1 MHTPELE
8 QLDASTQNRLRQQG
22 FDEIDDVPGTFVA
35 EGCAVTLSLDAGGWS
50 FNIDTPG
57 GFVFIGDVPP
67 GKVFSHASG
76 KFERLLQVV

>member
-22 FDEIDDVPGTFVA
+22 YDETDVPGTFVV

-50 FNIDTPG
+50 FNIDTPA
-57 GFVFIGDVPP
+57 GFVFIGHVPP
-67 GKVFSHASG
+67 GKVFSHAFG